1 MAKKP
6 SARELL
12 EAEYP
17 PYDWQSLAPFP
28 VVGIDEVGR
37 GCLAGP
43 VYAAAA
49 IVPVDQ
55 VDFLKSMGITDS
67 KLLTSSRREKIAVE
81 IHSRCFVAIGV
92 ASAEEIDSIN
102 ILQASF
108 LAMRRALLDLEKI
121 WIKPASIETG
131 FGTSCGHFIVD
142 GHMRI
147 PMPGA
152 EFASISRVTQ
162 TPLVKGDL
170 RALPIAAASI
180 VAKVARDQMMIDAAE
195 EFPHY
200 GFEKHKGYAAPIH
213 RKAIEEHGPTRL
225 HRKTFG
231 GVREFL
237 HLAGQGV

>member
-1 MAKKP
+1 M
-6 SARELL
+6 

-17 PYDWQSLAPFP
+17 PYDWQALAPFP

-49 IVPVDQ
+49 IVPAEQ

-67 KLLTSSRREKIAVE
+67 KLLTSSRREKIAAE
-81 IHSRCFVAIGV
+81 LHLHCFVAIGI

-121 WIKPASIETG
+121 WIKHASQETG
-131 FGTSCGHFIVD
+131 FGTSCAHFIVD

-147 PMPGA
+147 PMPGV
-152 EFASISRVTQ
+152 EFAGLSRATQ

-180 VAKVARDQMMIDAAE
+180 VAKVARDQMMIEAAE
-195 EFPHY
+195 EFPNY

-213 RKAIEEHGPTRL
+213 RKAIEELGPTRL

-237 HLAGQGV
+237 HLAVKDV